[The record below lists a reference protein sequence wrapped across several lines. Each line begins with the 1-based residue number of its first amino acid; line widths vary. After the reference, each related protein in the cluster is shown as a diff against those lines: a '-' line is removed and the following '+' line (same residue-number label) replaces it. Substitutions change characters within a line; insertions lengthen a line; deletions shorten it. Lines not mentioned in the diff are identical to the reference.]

1 MEEDKPLPE
10 GAPENNNLNNPKNNQ
25 QAEEIIPAEATALP
39 NEKTVTTKLLTN
51 NEQTST
57 EQDMEVHHHAHDP
70 AAPHHKKNWKSYFWE
85 FLMLFLA
92 VSLGAYVE
100 NTRESMLHKKEM
112 KSQLSSMLSD
122 LQSDIILF
130 DSVTDRNSNGAQ
142 MADSL
147 VEMLHSDITNTT
159 EIYFAARI
167 VTANLGYYY
176 TNSKSFDQLK
186 TAGLLRY
193 IKSKDLLDSI
203 GSYYA
208 SFQWL
213 SNQIDLIRLKMDE
226 IHKGNTRLFDS
237 YVFQQ
242 MTMNIKIV
250 SNSGLGGRRTS
261 ISKPLIKP
269 SLLSADVKDINT
281 VSLNYHYYSTTI
293 KFYIRNAIALQNRA
307 KVLIEM
313 IKKDYSFK

>member
-1 MEEDKPLPE
+1 
-10 GAPENNNLNNPKNNQ
+10 
-25 QAEEIIPAEATALP
+25 
-39 NEKTVTTKLLTN
+39 
-51 NEQTST
+51 
-57 EQDMEVHHHAHDP
+57 MEVHAHTHT
-70 AAPHHKKNWKSYFWE
+70 ARKKWTHYFWE

-92 VSLGAYVE
+92 VSLGFYAE
-100 NTRESMLHKKEM
+100 NTRETILHKKEV
-112 KSQLSSMLSD
+112 KTQLNSMLSD
-122 LQSDIILF
+122 LQSDITLF
-130 DSVTDRNSNGAQ
+130 DSVTDRNSYSAL

-159 EIYFAARI
+159 GIYFAART

-176 TNSKSFDQLK
+176 TNSKSFEQLK

-193 IKSKDLLDSI
+193 IKDKELLDSI
-203 GSYYA
+203 GTYYA

-213 SNQIDLIRLKMDE
+213 GNQIDLLRLKMDE
-226 IHKGNTRLFDS
+226 VHKGNTRLFDS

-242 MTMNIKIV
+242 MTMNIKIMAI
-250 SNSGLGGRRTS
+250 SGLGGQRTT
-261 ISKPLIKP
+261 ISKPLVKP

-307 KVLIEM
+307 KGLIEM
-313 IKKDYSFK
+313 IKKEYRFK

>member
-1 MEEDKPLPE
+1 
-10 GAPENNNLNNPKNNQ
+10 
-25 QAEEIIPAEATALP
+25 
-39 NEKTVTTKLLTN
+39 
-51 NEQTST
+51 
-57 EQDMEVHHHAHDP
+57 
-70 AAPHHKKNWKSYFWE
+70 
-85 FLMLFLA
+85 MLFLA
-92 VSLGAYVE
+92 VSLGFYAE
-100 NTRESMLHKKEM
+100 NTRETILHKKEV
-112 KSQLSSMLSD
+112 KTQLNSMLSD
-122 LQSDIILF
+122 LQSDISLF
-130 DSVTDRNSNGAQ
+130 DSVTDRNSYGAK

-147 VEMLHSDITNTT
+147 VELLHSDITNTT
-159 EIYFAARI
+159 DIYFAARI

-193 IKSKDLLDSI
+193 IKNKELLDSI

-213 SNQIDLIRLKMDE
+213 SNQIDLLRLKMDE
-226 IHKGNTRLFDS
+226 VHKGNTRLFDG

-242 MTMNIKIV
+242 MTMGIKII
-250 SNSGLGGRRTS
+250 SNSGVGGQRTT
-261 ISKPLIKP
+261 ISKPLVKP

-307 KVLIEM
+307 KGLIEM
-313 IKKDYSFK
+313 IKKEYRFD